1 MDQAAGA
8 KDPWPG
14 GSPGVRIHLGG
25 RACGSARSNEEAGPW
40 VCTSVSR
47 ENLQVEL
54 TAGRHR
60 WLADEPAGVGDDT
73 GPNPYQL
80 LLGALGACT
89 AMTVQMYARRKGWP
103 LDAVEVELDTHKI
116 HARDCADCESDPE
129 TRVDIVELELTLRGD
144 LSPGAVRRGCR
155 RSPGRCPVHRTLTTE
170 TKIRTRL
177 ATPDTESHAGGS

>member
-1 MDQAAGA
+1 M
-8 KDPWPG
+8 
-14 GSPGVRIHLGG
+14 GVH
-25 RACGSARSNEEAGPW
+25 
-40 VCTSVSR
+40 VVSR
-47 ENLQVEL
+47 ENLQIEL

-116 HARDCADCESDPE
+116 HARDCKDCESDPD
-129 TRVDIVELELTLRGD
+129 TRVDIIELQLTLRGK
-144 LSPGAVRRGCR
+144 LTPEQLHRLEEIA
-155 RSPGRCPVHRTLTTE
+155 GRCPVHRTLTTE
-170 TKIRTRL
+170 TKIRARL
-177 ATPDTESHAGGS
+177 VPAAG

>member
-1 MDQAAGA
+1 M
-8 KDPWPG
+8 
-14 GSPGVRIHLGG
+14 GVHVV
-25 RACGSARSNEEAGPW
+25 N
-40 VCTSVSR
+40 R

-60 WLADEPAGVGDDT
+60 WLADEPTGVGDDA

-103 LDAVEVELDTHKI
+103 LEGVEVELDTHKI
-116 HARDCADCESDPE
+116 HARDCDDCDSDPAS
-129 TRVDIVELELTLRGD
+129 RVDIVELQLTLRGD
-144 LSPGAVRRGCR
+144 LSSEQRARLEEIA
-155 RSPGRCPVHRTLTTE
+155 GRCPVHRTLTTE

-177 ATPDTESHAGGS
+177 DPVPGES